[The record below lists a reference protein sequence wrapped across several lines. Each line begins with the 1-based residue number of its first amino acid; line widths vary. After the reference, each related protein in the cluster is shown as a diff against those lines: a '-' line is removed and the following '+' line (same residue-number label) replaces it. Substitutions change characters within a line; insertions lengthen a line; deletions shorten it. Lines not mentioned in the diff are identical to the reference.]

1 MKCTRTVK
9 SSKTIRKCFPQLRR
23 SRMVRPAMRWGSTTL
38 VLPEARCTFLP
49 TKSSAASR
57 RMTMEGPSG
66 IACRLPAGVS
76 RARAGWR
83 WRARCP
89 KLRRMHAIFVMLAAV
104 LCFALMDSVLKIL
117 SAHYPPFQVATLR
130 GASSLP
136 IVLVWALAT
145 GGVRPLLEIRWGLH
159 FFRGLL
165 GVLMMVSFIFALR
178 TLPLS
183 TTYSIFFVAPLL
195 ITAMSV
201 PFLGEKVGP
210 RRWTAIGIGLLGVL
224 VVLRPTGEGVL
235 SIAGLAVLVSALAY
249 AISAITVRLLAKTDS
264 VHAMMF
270 WLLAWMAL
278 GAGILAA
285 PEWKTIDTAHW
296 PLIVGLGIA
305 GTLGQ
310 YAITLAFKW
319 GEASLIAPLE
329 YTALVWGVCLDL
341 AIWGVLPD
349 QVTWIGAAIII
360 ASGLYLLRRE
370 KVHAEAEH
378 P

>member
-1 MKCTRTVK
+1 MD
-9 SSKTIRKCFPQLRR
+9 PH
-23 SRMVRPAMRWGSTTL
+23 TL
-38 VLPEARCTFLP
+38 KERHRF
-49 TKSSAASR
+49 
-57 RMTMEGPSG
+57 
-66 IACRLPAGVS
+66 
-76 RARAGWR
+76 
-83 WRARCP
+83 
-89 KLRRMHAIFVMLAAV
+89 HAIGLMLAAV
-104 LCFALMDSVLKIL
+104 MCFALMDSVLKIL
-117 SAHYPPFQVATLR
+117 STHYPPFQVATLR

-136 IVLVWALAT
+136 IVLAWALAT
-145 GGVRPLLEIRWGLH
+145 GGVRPLVQVRWGLH
-159 FFRGLL
+159 LLRGVL
-165 GVLMMVSFIFALR
+165 GVLMMVSFIYALR

-210 RRWTAIGIGLLGVL
+210 RRWIAIGIGLLGVL
-224 VVLRPTGEGVL
+224 VVLRPTGEGML
-235 SIAGLAVLVSALAY
+235 TLAGLAVLVSALAY

-264 VHAMMF
+264 VQAMMV
-270 WLLAWMAL
+270 WLLLLMAV
-278 GAGILAA
+278 GSGILAY
-285 PEWKTIDTAHW
+285 PEWKPIDLAHL
-296 PLIVGLGIA
+296 PLIAGLGVA
-305 GTLGQ
+305 GALGQ

-349 QVTWIGAAIII
+349 KVTWIGAAIIV

>member
-1 MKCTRTVK
+1 
-9 SSKTIRKCFPQLRR
+9 
-23 SRMVRPAMRWGSTTL
+23 
-38 VLPEARCTFLP
+38 
-49 TKSSAASR
+49 
-57 RMTMEGPSG
+57 
-66 IACRLPAGVS
+66 
-76 RARAGWR
+76 
-83 WRARCP
+83 
-89 KLRRMHAIFVMLAAV
+89 
-104 LCFALMDSVLKIL
+104 
-117 SAHYPPFQVATLR
+117 
-130 GASSLP
+130 
-136 IVLVWALAT
+136 
-145 GGVRPLLEIRWGLH
+145 
-159 FFRGLL
+159 
-165 GVLMMVSFIFALR
+165 
-178 TLPLS
+178 
-183 TTYSIFFVAPLL
+183 
-195 ITAMSV
+195 
-201 PFLGEKVGP
+201 
-210 RRWTAIGIGLLGVL
+210 
-224 VVLRPTGEGVL
+224 VL

-285 PEWKTIDTAHW
+285 PEWKAIDTAHW